1 MPKYLIQ
8 GSYSQQ
14 GLKGMLKEGGSKRR
28 EAAEQIIKGA
38 GGRLESYYY
47 AFGSDDFVIIADLP
61 SNVDAAALSFVV
73 NASGAVQSRMTAL
86 LTPEEADEASKKMKT
101 VKYRAPG
108 E

>member
-1 MPKYLIQ
+1 VPTYLIQ

-28 EAAEQIIKGA
+28 EAAEQIIKGV
-38 GGRLESYYY
+38 GGRLEAYYY
-47 AFGSDDFVIIADLP
+47 AFGSDDFVIIAELP
-61 SNVDAAALSFVV
+61 SGVDAAALSFAV

-86 LTPEEADEASKKMKT
+86 ITPEEADEATKKMKT
-101 VKYRAPG
+101 INYRPPG

>member
-28 EAAEQIIKGA
+28 EAAEQIIKGT
-38 GGRLESYYY
+38 GGRLESYY

-61 SNVDAAALSFVV
+61 SNVEAAALSFAV
-73 NASGAVQSRMTAL
+73 NASGAVQSRMTVL
-86 LTPEEADEASKKMKT
+86 ITPEEADEATKKMKT